1 MKPKIAIVGGLGFIA
16 RNIVETLHETYEFV
30 LIDRAIDL
38 DFASKYNSTSI
49 QCDIL
54 NDDVIT
60 LFEKIQ
66 PDYVINT
73 VSIVTAARDLS
84 LFPKMIDANLGVLL
98 KLYEATKDL
107 KSLKAF
113 VQFGSAEEYGPI
125 EMPFKETMREQP
137 LSPYALAKQITTN
150 TALMLNRNYGFPSI
164 VVRPSNVYGK
174 GQPKDKFIPYIVDQ
188 LRENAPLNLTP
199 AMQKRDF
206 IEVTFFA
213 KLLGGVIENHG
224 DAIGQVINI
233 GSGESVSLKEIVEQ
247 TKKALKSDSEVNFG
261 AIPYREGEMMDF
273 VCDISTLESVIKDKL
288 NVCFK
293 DSYNMFL
300 SSLE

>member
-1 MKPKIAIVGGLGFIA
+1 MKLKIAIVGGLGFIA
-16 RNIVETLHETYEFV
+16 RNIVKTLYEDYEFT
-30 LIDRAIDL
+30 LIDRATDH
-38 DFASKYNSTSI
+38 DFASKYNATSI

-54 NDDVIT
+54 NDDLIT
-60 LFEKIQ
+60 LFEQIQ
-66 PDYVINT
+66 PEYVVNT

-98 KLYEATKDL
+98 KLYEATKNL

-206 IEVTFFA
+206 IEVTLFA
-213 KLLGGVIENHG
+213 KLLGGVIENYK

-273 VCDISTLESVIKDKL
+273 VCDISLLKSISKQSVSMS
-288 NVCFK
+288 FWEQ
-293 DSYNMFL
+293 YNKFL
-300 SSLE
+300 Q